1 MTKANPTGMPVMTM
15 TIRNANPDD
24 LPSIQRIYAES
35 VLNGVATYELV
46 PPGLEEMSER
56 YRSITGSGYPYIVG
70 ESGGT
75 IAGYAYASA
84 FRTRAAYRFLVEDSI
99 YIDPQFRGIGLG
111 RMLLDRLV
119 AECTRL
125 GFRQMVAVIGGPH
138 PASIAVHRAAGFE
151 STGRLPGSGW
161 KFGRWLD
168 TELMQLA
175 LGEGTQS
182 APAAG
187 EYPDT
192 LYRG

>member
-1 MTKANPTGMPVMTM
+1 MAM
-15 TIRNANPDD
+15 TIRAASLDD
-24 LPSIQRIYAES
+24 LPSIQQIYAES

-46 PPGLEEMSER
+46 PPSLAEMTER
-56 YRSITGSGYPYIVG
+56 YRTITGNGYPYIVG
-70 ESGGT
+70 ESGGA

-99 YIDPQFRGIGLG
+99 YIDPRFRGMGLG
-111 RMLLDRLV
+111 RMLLDTLV
-119 AECTRL
+119 AQCTAL
-125 GFRQMVAVIGGPH
+125 GFRQMVAVIGGAH
-138 PASIAVHRAAGFE
+138 PASIGVHRAAGFA
-151 STGRLPGSGW
+151 STGTLIGSGW

-175 LGEGTQS
+175 LGSGTGD
-182 APAAG
+182 APVEG